1 MEAWDTWNTSRH
13 ARSFVPV
20 TALGHSLATPTAPG
34 HANMKSQVRAA
45 HAGSYFMPL
54 PAPARAALNAKKAHL
69 IVAHGCSMNSHFTLP
84 AATRLVYLVPPAC
97 DMDVSSQTALVT
109 TPAALSQLLDFFG
122 GPSSMRAR
130 DTTYT
135 IQRYGYGA
143 RVLDQVLTF
152 SHDTGYAGVFELP
165 LHRSVVAGKFG
176 AQTAAS
182 SAMLLARAR
191 EHELTKLDYLQNP
204 SIFLSDY
211 LRFLGPGTYVIA
223 ACRGLCGNTATTG
236 AQRTLGSL
244 SPYSR
249 EKNAWSSSLVMAGGT
264 LPSISVGLIHHHN
277 APRDS
282 FRVHGNT
289 TSSDSFRDR
298 AGDTDTD
305 ADNNGAA
312 EARRARKARLSHYFG
327 EGVQKRV
334 LQRKLGRA
342 PAPQRQALGELYDY
356 FQRQRG

>member
-1 MEAWDTWNTSRH
+1 MAAWDTWNTSQH
-13 ARSFVPV
+13 ARSFVPM
-20 TALGHSLATPTAPG
+20 TALGHSLAAAPVAPS
-34 HANMKSQVRAA
+34 HANMKSRVRAA
-45 HAGSYFMPL
+45 HAHSFFMPL
-54 PAPARAALNAKKAHL
+54 PTTTRALNANKAHL

-109 TPAALSQLLDFFG
+109 TPAVLSQILDFG

-165 LHRSVVAGKFG
+165 LHRSVVVGKFG
-176 AQTAAS
+176 VATAAS
-182 SAMLLARAR
+182 SAMILARAR

-211 LRFLGPGTYVIA
+211 LKFLGPGTYVIA

-236 AQRTLGSL
+236 AQRTLGSQ

-249 EKNAWSSSLVMAGGT
+249 EKNTWSSSLVMAGGT
-264 LPSISVGLIHHHN
+264 LPNINIGLIHHS
-277 APRDS
+277 PRDS
-282 FRVHGNT
+282 FRVH
-289 TSSDSFRDR
+289 TSSDR
-298 AGDTDTD
+298 ADASADTDTD
-305 ADNNGAA
+305 TTNNSSTAV

-342 PAPQRQALGELYDY
+342 PASQRQALGELYDY
-356 FQRQRG
+356 FQRQG